1 MRKTGL
7 EHLSR
12 APWMV
17 SGCVDKQSSAV
28 YLEVDPKVEVMVEKG
43 ELIQSIRQGVLDFMP
58 LQCLVW
64 LI

>member
-12 APWMV
+12 APWIV
-17 SGCVDKQSSAV
+17 SDDKQSSAI
-28 YLEVDPKVEVMVEKG
+28 YLEVNPKVEVMVEKG
-43 ELIQSIRQGVLDFMP
+43 ELIQSIRQGVLNFML

>member
-1 MRKTGL
+1 
-7 EHLSR
+7 
-12 APWMV
+12 MV
-17 SGCVDKQSSAV
+17 SGCVDKQSTAV